1 MELKPCLD
9 IEKKK
14 KDNSYDIDIQKN
26 IKQYISSYKMD
37 KC

>member
-9 IEKKK
+9 IEKK